1 MTRLNQLKSLCVVL
15 FVCMMA
21 GLTPAMAASS
31 HVLQYSQPA
40 TAWNEA
46 LPVGNG
52 RIGGM
57 VFGDPTKERIQ
68 FNEDSLWTGQPQD
81 YQHEGAADVLSEI
94 RQLLFDGK
102 QREAQDLAGK
112 RFMSQ
117 PLRQEWYQPFGDLH
131 IAFDGLG
138 EISDYKRTLDLNTA
152 ISRVTFTSKG
162 VKYTRELFASHPD
175 QVLVLRLTTDK
186 PGQLNAKATLTSPH
200 EQSQSKRTK
209 ASIFTNDAPLALTG
223 RVTQQSKTGTESKLR
238 FEARLQVLA
247 HDGQIQVDD
256 SGITISKAR
265 TVTLAL
271 CAATSYVNYFD
282 ISGDPAK
289 HCASVL
295 SEVSG
300 RRYGDLRHRHIKDYQ
315 ALFNRV
321 EIDLGQTD
329 AMAMD
334 TDQRIKAFKG
344 GNDPHLAALYF
355 QFGRYLL
362 ISSSRPGGQ
371 PANLQGL
378 WNDKM
383 TPPWG
388 SKYTCNINTEMNYWP
403 AEMTNLS
410 ECHEPLF
417 AMLKDLS
424 QSGAKTARTFYNAS
438 GWVAH
443 HNIDVWRGSAPI
455 NASNHGIWPTGGAWM
470 SQHLWLHY
478 AYTQDQDF
486 LRHQAYPIMKKAAA
500 FFVDTLVKDPRN
512 DKGWLISGPSNSPE
526 NGGLVMGPTMDHQI
540 IRNLFAN
547 CIEASRILNVDPSF
561 RKTLTDMRA
570 KIAPNQVGQHGQLQ
584 EWLEDKDNVNNKHR
598 HVSHLWGLHPGNE
611 INANTPELFAAA
623 RQSLIYRGDGGTGW
637 SMGWKI
643 NFWSRLLDGDHAYT
657 MLSNQLT
664 PQRTLPN
671 MFDTHP
677 PFQIDGNFGAT
688 SGITEMLL
696 QSHTG
701 VINLLPALPSAWAKG
716 HVKGLRARGGF
727 EVDLAWDEG
736 KLTRMAI
743 HSLAGQP
750 CKIQVE
756 NHVFEIHPK
765 KDSTVTYEFIDK

>member
-1 MTRLNQLKSLCVVL
+1 MYLANPLKFLCVVL
-15 FVCMMA
+15 SICAMTISA
-21 GLTPAMAASS
+21 PAATPWM
-31 HVLQYSQPA
+31 LQYGQPA
-40 TAWNEA
+40 TAWDQA

-57 VFGDPTKERIQ
+57 IFGDPAKEHIQ

-81 YQHEGAADVLSEI
+81 YQHAGAADVLSEI
-94 RQLLFDGK
+94 RQLLFDDK
-102 QREAQDLAGK
+102 QKEAQDLAGK

-131 IAFDGLG
+131 LAFDGLG
-138 EISDYKRTLDLNTA
+138 EISDYTRSLDLNTA
-152 ISRVTFTSKG
+152 TSHVSFTAGK
-162 VKYTRELFASHPD
+162 VKHTRELFASFPD
-175 QVLVLRLTTDK
+175 QVMVLRLTADK
-186 PGQLNAKATLTSPH
+186 PGQLNFKATLTSPH
-200 EQSQSKRTK
+200 EQNRLIRIDDHT
-209 ASIFTNDAPLALTG
+209 LAIKG
-223 RVTQQSKTGTESKLR
+223 RVTHQSKTGTASKLR
-238 FEARLQVLA
+238 FEARLHVLA
-247 HDGQIQVDD
+247 PNRQVKVDE
-256 SGITISKAR
+256 SGIRIDKAD
-265 TVTLAL
+265 TVTLIL
-271 CAATSYVNYFD
+271 CAATSYVNYLD
-282 ISGDPAK
+282 ISGDPARLCQGTLARIAGK
-289 HCASVL
+289 SFPGL
-295 SEVSG
+295 
-300 RRYGDLRHRHIKDYQ
+300 YDRHVKDYQ

-321 EIDLGQTD
+321 DIDLGITD
-329 AMAMD
+329 AAALD
-334 TDQRIKAFKG
+334 TDKRIQAFKG
-344 GNDPHLAALYF
+344 GDDPHLAALYF

-378 WNDKM
+378 WNDKVN
-383 TPPWG
+383 PPWG

-424 QSGAKTARTFYNAS
+424 QSGAKTAKTFYNAD

-455 NASNHGIWPTGGAWM
+455 NASNHGIWPTGGAWL

-478 AYTQDQDF
+478 AYTQNQDF
-486 LRHQAYPIMKKAAA
+486 LRHQAYPIMKQAAA
-500 FFVDTLVKDPRN
+500 FFVDSLIEDPRN
-512 DKGWLISGPSNSPE
+512 NQGWLISGPSNSPE

-547 CIEASRILNVDPSF
+547 VIEASRILDRDVSF

-570 KIAPNQVGQHGQLQ
+570 RIAPNQIGQHGQLQ
-584 EWLEDKDNVNNKHR
+584 EWLEDKDQVNNKHR

-611 INANTPELFAAA
+611 INANTPDLFAAA

-643 NFWSRLLDGDHAYT
+643 NFWARLLDGDHAYT

-701 VINLLPALPSAWAKG
+701 VIDLLPALPSAWKKG

-727 EVDLAWDEG
+727 EVDLTWAEG
-736 KLTRMAI
+736 HLTQANI
-743 HSLAGQP
+743 KSLAGQP
-750 CKIQVE
+750 CKIKYQK
-756 NHVFEIHPK
+756 N
-765 KDSTVTYEFIDK
+765 TYDFNGAKGDEATYQFVYKLKP

>member
-1 MTRLNQLKSLCVVL
+1 MYPTNPLKLLCLVL
-15 FVCMMA
+15 C
-21 GLTPAMAASS
+21 LCAMATPVPAATPWM
-31 HVLQYSQPA
+31 LQYSEPA
-40 TAWNEA
+40 TAWDQA

-57 VFGDPTKERIQ
+57 IFGDPINEHIQ

-81 YQHEGAADVLSEI
+81 YQHAGAADVLSEI

-102 QREAQDLAGK
+102 QKEAQDLAGK

-152 ISRVTFTSKG
+152 VSRVTFTSNG
-162 VKYTRELFASHPD
+162 VKYTRELFASYPD
-175 QVLVLRLTTDK
+175 QVMVLRLTANR
-186 PGQLNAKATLTSPH
+186 PGQLKFKATLTSPH
-200 EQSQSKRTK
+200 EQSHSERAK
-209 ASIFTNDAPLALTG
+209 ASIFRNDAPLALVG

-271 CAATSYVNYFD
+271 CAATNYVSYFD
-282 ISGDPAK
+282 ISGNPAK
-289 HCASVL
+289 RCASGL
-295 SEVSG
+295 AEVSG
-300 RRYGDLRHRHIKDYQ
+300 RRYGALLNRHITDYQ
-315 ALFNRV
+315 TLFNRV
-321 EIDLGQTD
+321 EIDLGETD
-329 AMAMD
+329 AMALD

-378 WNDKM
+378 WNDKI

-417 AMLKDLS
+417 DMLKDLS
-424 QSGAKTARTFYNAS
+424 QSGAKTAKTFYNAD

-443 HNIDVWRGSAPI
+443 HNIDGWRGSAPI

-470 SQHLWLHY
+470 CQHLWLRY

-486 LRHQAYPIMKKAAA
+486 LRHQAYPIMKQAAA
-500 FFVDTLVKDPRN
+500 FFVDSLVEDPRN
-512 DKGWLISGPSNSPE
+512 NRGWLISGPSNSPE

-540 IRNLFAN
+540 IRNLFTN
-547 CIEASRILNVDPSF
+547 CIEASRILDVDESF
-561 RKTLTDMRA
+561 RQTLTAKRA
-570 KIAPNQVGQHGQLQ
+570 RIAPNQIGQHGQLQ
-584 EWLEDKDNVNNKHR
+584 EWLEDKDDVNNKHR

-611 INANTPELFAAA
+611 INANTPDLFAAA
-623 RQSLIYRGDGGTGW
+623 RQSLIYRGGRRHGLVHGLEDQLLGPAPGW
-637 SMGWKI
+637 
-643 NFWSRLLDGDHAYT
+643 RPCVHHAE
-657 MLSNQLT
+657 Q
-664 PQRTLPN
+664 
-671 MFDTHP
+671 
-677 PFQIDGNFGAT
+677 
-688 SGITEMLL
+688 
-696 QSHTG
+696 
-701 VINLLPALPSAWAKG
+701 PAHAAAYAAQ
-716 HVKGLRARGGF
+716 HV
-727 EVDLAWDEG
+727 
-736 KLTRMAI
+736 
-743 HSLAGQP
+743 
-750 CKIQVE
+750 
-756 NHVFEIHPK
+756 
-765 KDSTVTYEFIDK
+765 